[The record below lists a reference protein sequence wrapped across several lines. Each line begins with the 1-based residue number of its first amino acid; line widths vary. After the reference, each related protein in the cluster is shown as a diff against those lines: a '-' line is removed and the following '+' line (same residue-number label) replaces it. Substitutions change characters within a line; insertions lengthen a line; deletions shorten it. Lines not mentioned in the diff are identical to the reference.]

1 MSPQRKTGRG
11 GHEFPTREGGATRL
25 RRDRGRDLRCQD
37 ILMTTRV
44 SALHRNAF
52 HLLGATVRDDR
63 QRIIVLAEERLLDLD
78 HGECTKARSD
88 LLSPRARLGAE
99 VSWLPG
105 VSPRRATQLA
115 EQVLKD
121 PAVARREQGLPTLAQ
136 ANLLAASLEVAGS
149 AESPNELAARIVETA
164 NIASRV
170 SAADVIR
177 DINEDRTVARFP
189 LIASQEQVEQ
199 ELVEQ
204 GRYYRAVLRAALN
217 SLEPRQLVAA
227 MTQAVDIATQSGE
240 AHAPP
245 LIDDLVDVF
254 EVEAQQFLSEEAQN
268 INTLV
273 AAIRTAAPLG
283 EAGVAPLVAKL
294 MAVARNWD
302 SVAQPIQLSVK
313 ARGTQHEMSKELGLA
328 IRSLAV
334 DLFNEHQMLE
344 QARRIT
350 ELLRDVFAE
359 LPEFSEQLEKDSD
372 ALDDIEESRVRAK
385 GRRAEWAR
393 EISYK
398 AEIGMVI
405 KNVLNISPDGVA
417 WKGRQYPLEEI
428 TRVRWGGTRHSVNGI
443 PTGTTYT
450 IAFGDAH
457 SEAIVECRREEVFSA
472 FIDRL
477 WKAVGVRLLIERLH
491 DLRAGNDWSVGGT
504 VVRDAGITLTRHK
517 FWTREPVVRPWS
529 LVYLWSHGGALNIA
543 ATDDRKVSVSLPY
556 IHTQNVHV
564 LEHALQMAR
573 RRPGLQRLSELLDQT

>member
-1 MSPQRKTGRG
+1 MTAR
-11 GHEFPTREGGATRL
+11 AT
-25 RRDRGRDLRCQD
+25 
-37 ILMTTRV
+37 
-44 SALHRNAF
+44 ALHRNAF

-63 QRIIVLAEERLLDLD
+63 QRIIALAEDRLLELD
-78 HGECTKARSD
+78 HEECTKARSD

-121 PAVARREQGLPTLAQ
+121 PAAARREHGLPTLAQ
-136 ANLLAASLEVAGS
+136 ANLLAASLEVAGP
-149 AESPNELAARIVETA
+149 AESPNDLAARIVETA

-170 SAADVIR
+170 AAADVVR

-199 ELVEQ
+199 ELAER

-254 EVEAQQFLSEEAQN
+254 EVEAQQFLRDEAQN
-268 INTLV
+268 ITVLV
-273 AAIRTAAPLG
+273 AAIRAAAPLG

-294 MAVARNWD
+294 TAVARNWD
-302 SVAQPIQLSVK
+302 AVAQPIQLSVK
-313 ARGTQHEMSKELGLA
+313 ARGTEHEMSKELGLA
-328 IRSLAV
+328 IRRLAV
-334 DLFNEHQMLE
+334 DLFNEHHMLE

-350 ELLRDVFAE
+350 ELLQDVFAE
-359 LPEFSEQLEKDSD
+359 LPEFAEQLEEDSE
-372 ALDDIEESRVRAK
+372 ALDDIEESRAQAK

-393 EISYK
+393 EISYR
-398 AEIGMVI
+398 AEIGIVL
-405 KNVLNISPDGVA
+405 KNVLSISPEGVE
-417 WKGRQYPLEEI
+417 WKGKRFPLEAI
-428 TRVRWGGTRHSVNGI
+428 TRFRWGGTRHSVNGI

-450 IAFGDAH
+450 IAFGDAR

-472 FIDRL
+472 FIERL
-477 WKAVGVRLLIERLH
+477 WKAVGVRLLIETLH
-491 DLRAGNDWSVGGT
+491 DLQADGEWWVGGT
-504 VVRDAGITLTRHK
+504 LVRDDGITLTRHK
-517 FWTREPVVRPWS
+517 FWTREPVVKPWS
-529 LVYLWSHGGALNIA
+529 AVRFSSERGALNIA
-543 ATDDRKVSVSLPY
+543 ATDDRNVSVSLPY
-556 IHTQNVHV
+556 MHTQNAHV

-573 RRPGLQRLSELLDQT
+573 RRPGLRRLSEILNQD